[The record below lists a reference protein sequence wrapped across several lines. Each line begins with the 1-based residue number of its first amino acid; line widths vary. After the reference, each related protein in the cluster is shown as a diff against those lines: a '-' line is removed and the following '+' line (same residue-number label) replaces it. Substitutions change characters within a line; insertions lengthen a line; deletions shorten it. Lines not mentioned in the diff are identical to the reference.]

1 MLNPAQ
7 QRDPAHLTADQ
18 SGLNDFSVVLC
29 DHIPCSHKM
38 SSSDKARSQLIV
50 HCDVCVLH
58 LFAVG
63 GMYGIAS
70 LGRSWR
76 PWVVRVFNGSI
87 HIPHGHSVIIFYT
100 SVHFR
105 IPTGRFNVQS
115 HLRTLR
121 ATMFILDTCK

>member
-58 LFAVG
+58 LFAGSPNQTADEARNTDRTTFGVFG
-63 GMYGIAS
+63 G
-70 LGRSWR
+70 
-76 PWVVRVFNGSI
+76 
-87 HIPHGHSVIIFYT
+87 
-100 SVHFR
+100 
-105 IPTGRFNVQS
+105 
-115 HLRTLR
+115 
-121 ATMFILDTCK
+121 C